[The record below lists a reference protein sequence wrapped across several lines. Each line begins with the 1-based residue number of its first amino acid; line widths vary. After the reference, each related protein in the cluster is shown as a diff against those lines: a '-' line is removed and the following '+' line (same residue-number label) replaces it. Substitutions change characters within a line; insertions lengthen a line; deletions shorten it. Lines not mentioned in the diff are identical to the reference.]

1 MRPQHAT
8 GHIVQSNEK
17 MLEGYRGGQVF
28 KFVQQLHGGGRAG
41 QGRSGGIPH
50 HRHCAL
56 QDTFAGA
63 QGGGICRAS
72 QHALQAQHKAE
83 HRAADL

>member
-1 MRPQHAT
+1 MPAP
-8 GHIVQSNEK
+8 EK
-17 MLEGYRGGQVF
+17 AKLYKRQCNSIGAFE
-28 KFVQQLHGGGRAG
+28 QLHGGGRAG

-56 QDTFAGA
+56 QDTFAGT
-63 QGGGICRAS
+63 QGGGIRRAS

-83 HRAADL
+83 HRAAYL